1 MKIVIFS
8 QHYYPENFRI
18 NYIADQLKKK
28 NKLLVFT
35 SNPHY
40 NLSIKIIKKYNKN
53 YPATT
58 KKNNIQ
64 IIRFPVFFAKK
75 NYFSKFINYISYII
89 SSSFFLFF
97 FKKKET
103 DIIFVYATSPIFQI
117 IPAILYKFFI
127 KKPLVIWVQD
137 LWPDVLHDLKI
148 PYSNFISFFI
158 NPIIHW
164 IYNRSDLIL
173 CQSNS
178 FKKEI
183 SKFTKTR
190 VMLFENPSDVVR
202 KKIDYHFAKDYFRIV
217 FAGNL
222 GDAQD
227 LETLIKIGRLLKKRS
242 QRIIIDILGEG
253 KNFLFLK
260 DNIEKYQLSRYLNL
274 KGYIQNKKM
283 PNFYNRSS
291 ALLII
296 LASGTGISKT
306 IPAKFQT
313 YLAYGRPLLVCSNG
327 EINQIVKK
335 NNLGL
340 SCSSGNANMLYEN
353 IMLLK
358 KMSFKKYNQ
367 ICLNCFNI
375 YKNKYLITKKT
386 RELLNIFTDCIKNS
400 KY

>member
-1 MKIVIFS
+1 
-8 QHYYPENFRI
+8 
-18 NYIADQLKKK
+18 
-28 NKLLVFT
+28 
-35 SNPHY
+35 
-40 NLSIKIIKKYNKN
+40 
-53 YPATT
+53 
-58 KKNNIQ
+58 
-64 IIRFPVFFAKK
+64 
-75 NYFSKFINYISYII
+75 
-89 SSSFFLFF
+89 
-97 FKKKET
+97 
-103 DIIFVYATSPIFQI
+103 
-117 IPAILYKFFI
+117 
-127 KKPLVIWVQD
+127 
-137 LWPDVLHDLKI
+137 
-148 PYSNFISFFI
+148 
-158 NPIIHW
+158 
-164 IYNRSDLIL
+164 
-173 CQSNS
+173 
-178 FKKEI
+178 
-183 SKFTKTR
+183 
-190 VMLFENPSDVVR
+190 MLFENPSDVVR

-340 SCSSGNANMLYEN
+340 SCSSGDANMLYEN